1 MRQLSCKLAAQIA
14 REVVGFW
21 DKVDKVCFE
30 QTYKP
35 FLNSVCAADFTQ
47 RSELEQQLG
56 EYVTIYWNAVLT

>member
-21 DKVDKVCFE
+21 DKVDKLISRRE
-30 QTYKP
+30 ASSLELQQK
-35 FLNSVCAADFTQ
+35 A
-47 RSELEQQLG
+47 ELEQQLG

>member
-21 DKVDKVCFE
+21 DKVDKLSSRRE
-30 QTYKP
+30 ARALERQQK
-35 FLNSVCAADFTQ
+35 A
-47 RSELEQQLG
+47 ELEQQLG

>member
-47 RSELEQQLG
+47 RSKF
-56 EYVTIYWNAVLT
+56 T